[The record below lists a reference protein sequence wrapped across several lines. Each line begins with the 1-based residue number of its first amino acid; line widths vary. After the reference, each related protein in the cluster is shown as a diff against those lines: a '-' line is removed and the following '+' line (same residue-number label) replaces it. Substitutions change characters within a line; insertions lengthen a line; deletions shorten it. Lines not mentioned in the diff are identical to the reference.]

1 MFTCKI
7 SSNEFNCK
15 KTAIPVPDEGYTFTA
30 SDVGKIFI
38 QQTSQIHI
46 CTAASTSEQISDKTL
61 LLTLPAD
68 NVYGVESG
76 KKGIV
81 QVASDDPISVTLA
94 GNLCIMFI

>member
-38 QQTSQIHI
+38 QQTDKIHI
-46 CTAASTSEQISDKTL
+46 CTAASTTVQLSATTH

-81 QVASDDPISVTLA
+81 QVASTAPKSVTLA
-94 GNLCIMFI
+94 GKNN